1 MNKMLII
8 MSGFS
13 GVGKGSILNSLKQNY
28 AVDIVKSVTTRQ
40 QRSADDYYEFVSVE
54 EFEHR
59 LTLGDFLESN
69 KYTSGYYGTPLVAV
83 QEILRC
89 GNVALLEI
97 DPNGYRQVVDGGIYS
112 KDVICSIFIAAE
124 AEDLLSRL
132 TKRGTE
138 KMPQIIKRLETA
150 VVEANS
156 ISMYEHLIVN
166 NDLVEAEQ
174 KLRKVL
180 SGETVRDD
188 FDVYT
193 FQRKAAEIIKKLKAH
208 SEGKA
213 Q

>member
-1 MNKMLII
+1 MLH
-8 MSGFS
+8 S
-13 GVGKGSILNSLKQNY
+13 GV
-28 AVDIVKSVTTRQ
+28 
-40 QRSADDYYEFVSVE
+40 F
-54 EFEHR
+54 
-59 LTLGDFLESN
+59 
-69 KYTSGYYGTPLVAV
+69 
-83 QEILRC
+83 
-89 GNVALLEI
+89 
-97 DPNGYRQVVDGGIYS
+97 S
-112 KDVICSIFIAAE
+112 KDEICSIFIAAE

-138 KMPQIIKRLETA
+138 KLPQIIKRLETA

-174 KLRKVL
+174 KLHKVL

-188 FDVYT
+188 FDVCT